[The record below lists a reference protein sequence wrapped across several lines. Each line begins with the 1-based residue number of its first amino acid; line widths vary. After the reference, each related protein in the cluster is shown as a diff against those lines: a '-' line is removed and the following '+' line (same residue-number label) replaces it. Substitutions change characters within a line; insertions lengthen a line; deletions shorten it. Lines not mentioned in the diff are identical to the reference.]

1 MPVEVWLLGTA
12 IVFTIVGMYIN
23 GTMQKQMVTR
33 MIESTIDSL
42 IADGYI
48 KHYRDNKG
56 EVELMKWWEE
66 TPKEVDNKTV

>member
-33 MIESTIDSL
+33 MIE
-42 IADGYI
+42 
-48 KHYRDNKG
+48 
-56 EVELMKWWEE
+56 
-66 TPKEVDNKTV
+66 